1 MKIILDQTTLKYP
14 SFKNY
19 DISKDINT
27 SLGITNRAH
36 EQNKIVIYD
45 SIGSTLLFS
54 RLSMKKP
61 FLVIDNFPVKYESDN
76 AEEMINLFYDS
87 RVLIEEDQLYDEL
100 KKLVELNKYDLDYL
114 FKKRTKKL
122 LDYFHSLPKIE
133 TLVNNELKH
142 FK

>member
-1 MKIILDQTTLKYP
+1 
-14 SFKNY
+14 
-19 DISKDINT
+19 
-27 SLGITNRAH
+27 
-36 EQNKIVIYD
+36 
-45 SIGSTLLFS
+45 
-54 RLSMKKP
+54 MKKP

-87 RVLIEEDQLYDEL
+87 RVLIKEDQLYDEL

>member
-1 MKIILDQTTLKYP
+1 
-14 SFKNY
+14 
-19 DISKDINT
+19 
-27 SLGITNRAH
+27 
-36 EQNKIVIYD
+36 
-45 SIGSTLLFS
+45 
-54 RLSMKKP
+54 MKKP
-61 FLVIDNFPVKYESDN
+61 FLVIGNFPVKYESDN

-87 RVLIEEDQLYDEL
+87 RVLIKEDQLYDEL

-122 LDYFHSLPKIE
+122 LYYFHSLPKIE